1 MAMGSEKGEAVTS
14 AEDLV
19 KWLKDH
25 RVTEVECMVSDMA
38 GIARGKI
45 IPTRKFIAGLND
57 RSLKL
62 PESIF
67 GQTVTGD
74 YVDSDFLGDIEPD
87 IILDPDPATVRV
99 VPWYDEPT
107 AQIIC
112 DANYR
117 DGRPVPIA
125 PRNVLKR
132 VVALFEEKGWQP
144 VVAPEIEF
152 YLAAKNIDPDYPL
165 EPPVGANGRQE
176 TARQSYGI
184 DAVNEFVSPVSALTI
199 DWWICMALPGSPS

>member
-1 MAMGSEKGEAVTS
+1 MAMGEEKTEKVGSTD
-14 AEDLV
+14 DLV
-19 KWLKDH
+19 KWLKD
-25 RVTEVECMVSDMA
+25 RRITEVECMVSDMA

-45 IPTRKFIAGLND
+45 IPTRKFVAGLNE

-74 YVDSDFLGDIEPD
+74 YIDSDFLGDIEPD

-117 DGRPVPIA
+117 DG
-125 PRNVLKR
+125 
-132 VVALFEEKGWQP
+132 
-144 VVAPEIEF
+144 
-152 YLAAKNIDPDYPL
+152 
-165 EPPVGANGRQE
+165 
-176 TARQSYGI
+176 
-184 DAVNEFVSPVSALTI
+184 
-199 DWWICMALPGSPS
+199 

>member
-1 MAMGSEKGEAVTS
+1 MVTGN
-14 AEDLV
+14 ETVNNKDDLV
-19 KWLKDH
+19 RWLKD
-25 RVTEVECMVSDMA
+25 RRITEVEVMVSDMA

-45 IPTRKFIAGLND
+45 LPTRKFISGLTE
-57 RSLKL
+57 RTLRL

-74 YVDSDFLGDIEPD
+74 FIDSPVLSDTEPD
-87 IILDPDPATVRV
+87 IVLDPDPRTVRI

-112 DANYR
+112 EANYR
-117 DGRPVPIA
+117 DGTHVPIA

-132 VVALFEEKGWQP
+132 VLALYEEKGWQP

-152 YLAAKNIDPDYPL
+152 YLAAKNIDPDYP
-165 EPPVGANGRQE
+165 
-176 TARQSYGI
+176 
-184 DAVNEFVSPVSALTI
+184 
-199 DWWICMALPGSPS
+199 